1 MQPINPMQIKFYAY
15 CENEAEA
22 TELEKALYDFVNAK
36 REQGV
41 AVRASKLTE
50 ALTKYKDNFF
60 VTNFL
65 R

>member
-1 MQPINPMQIKFYAY
+1 MQPFPITFYVY

-22 TELEKALYDFVNAK
+22 KELEKALYNFVNDK

-41 AVRASKLTE
+41 AVRAAKLTE
-50 ALTKYKDNFF
+50 ALTKYKNNFF

>member
-1 MQPINPMQIKFYAY
+1 MQPLPITFYAY
-15 CENEAEA
+15 CESEAEA
-22 TELEKALYDFVNAK
+22 KDLEKVLYDFVNAK

-50 ALTKYKDNFF
+50 ALIKYKDNFF

>member
-1 MQPINPMQIKFYAY
+1 MQPYKIEFYAY
-15 CENEAEA
+15 CESEDEAK
-22 TELEKALYDFVNAK
+22 ELSKALYDFVNAK

-41 AVRASKLTE
+41 AVRGKKLTE
-50 ALTKYKDNFF
+50 ALIKYKDNFF

>member
-1 MQPINPMQIKFYAY
+1 MQPLPITFYAY
-15 CENEAEA
+15 CESDAEVK
-22 TELEKALYDFVNAK
+22 ELEKALYDFVNAK

-41 AVRASKLTE
+41 AVRASRLTE
-50 ALTKYKDNFF
+50 ALGKFKDNIF

>member
-1 MQPINPMQIKFYAY
+1 MQPYKIEFFAY
-15 CENEAEA
+15 CDNEDEA
-22 TELEKALYDFVNAK
+22 KELSKALYDFVNHK

-41 AVRASKLTE
+41 AVRAKKLIE
-50 ALTKYKDNFF
+50 AITKYKDNFF

>member
-1 MQPINPMQIKFYAY
+1 MQPITPIQIKFYAY

-22 TELEKALYDFVNAK
+22 KELEKALYEFVEAK
-36 REQGV
+36 RQQGV
-41 AVRASKLTE
+41 AVRAAKLTE
-50 ALTKYKDNFF
+50 ALNRYKDNYF

>member
-1 MQPINPMQIKFYAY
+1 MQPIEIKFYAY
-15 CENEAEA
+15 CESDRASRA
-22 TELEKALYDFVNAK
+22 LEKALYDFVDSK
-36 REQGV
+36 RKQGV
-41 AVRASKLTE
+41 AVRAAKLTE

>member
-1 MQPINPMQIKFYAY
+1 MQPIQIKFYAY
-15 CENEAEA
+15 CENEVEA
-22 TELEKALYDFVNAK
+22 QELEKALYDFVNAK

-41 AVRASKLTE
+41 AVRAAKLTE
-50 ALTKYKDNFF
+50 ALTKYRDNYF

>member
-1 MQPINPMQIKFYAY
+1 MQPYKIEFYAY
-15 CENEAEA
+15 CENEDEA
-22 TELEKALYDFVNAK
+22 KELSKALYDFVNHK

-41 AVRASKLTE
+41 AVRAKKLIE

>member
-1 MQPINPMQIKFYAY
+1 MQPYQAKFFIYA
-15 CENEAEA
+15 ESEAEVA
-22 TELEKALYDFVNAK
+22 ELEKALYDFVNAK

-41 AVRASKLTE
+41 AVRAAKLTE
-50 ALTKYKDNFF
+50 ALTKYKDNYF

>member
-1 MQPINPMQIKFYAY
+1 MQPLPITFYVY
-15 CENEAEA
+15 CESEAEA
-22 TELEKALYDFVNAK
+22 KELEMALYNFVNAK

-50 ALTKYKDNFF
+50 ALNKYKDNFF

>member
-1 MQPINPMQIKFYAY
+1 MQPYKIEFYAY
-15 CENEAEA
+15 CESENEAKG
-22 TELEKALYDFVNAK
+22 LSKALYDFVNAK

-41 AVRASKLTE
+41 AVRGKKLTE
-50 ALTKYKDNFF
+50 ALIKYKDNFF

>member
-1 MQPINPMQIKFYAY
+1 MQPLPITFYAY

-22 TELEKALYDFVNAK
+22 KDLEKALYDFVNAK
-36 REQGV
+36 REQGI
-41 AVRASKLTE
+41 AVRASKLAQ

-60 VTNFL
+60 VTKFL

>member
-1 MQPINPMQIKFYAY
+1 MQPYQAKFFIYA
-15 CENEAEA
+15 ESESEVA
-22 TELEKALYDFVNAK
+22 ELERVLYDFVNTK

-50 ALTKYKDNFF
+50 ALTKYRDNFF